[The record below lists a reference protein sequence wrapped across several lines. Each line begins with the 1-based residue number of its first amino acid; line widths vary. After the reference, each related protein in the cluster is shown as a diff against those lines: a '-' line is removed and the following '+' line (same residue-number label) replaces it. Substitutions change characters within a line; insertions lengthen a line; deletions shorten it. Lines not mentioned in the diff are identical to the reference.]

1 MGVLEVESGCYI
13 VASLKRERG
22 GIRGGSS
29 GCIDIDIGNIIG
41 LGSLN
46 CAI

>member
-13 VASLKRERG
+13 VASLKRDRL

-29 GCIDIDIGNIIG
+29 GCIDIDIDDRIG
-41 LGSLN
+41 L
-46 CAI
+46 